1 MAVTG
6 SDPNAAMSAGLP
18 ALVARIRSFTPVPLA
33 VGFGVD
39 NRTHFDFV
47 TSAGADGV
55 VIGSRVIKVILEG
68 SKTGKAPEAIEAF
81 CREIS
86 LKGQDKRP
94 LGRTKINHNDDAAGH
109 PSPPLPIP
117 PTNPMEKGAMQI
129 KSGGKLPSRFGIFGG
144 AYVPEAL
151 VDCLAELE
159 AAYVSASKDP
169 AFWKEFEDMYGYMN
183 RPSELYLAERLTEEM
198 GGAKIWMKWVLDLI

>member
-1 MAVTG
+1 MGVTG
-6 SDPNAAMSAGLP
+6 SSSSDSMSSKLP
-18 ALVARIRSFTPVPLA
+18 ELIARIRTFTPVPLA

-55 VIGSRVIKVILEG
+55 VIGSKIVKTILEG
-68 SKTGKAPEAIEAF
+68 SKTGKAPEALEAF

-86 LKGQDKRP
+86 LKGQERRP
-94 LGRTKINHNDDAAGH
+94 LGRAKKTHNGDAIGH

-117 PTNPMEKGAMQI
+117 AVDPMTKEMEAMEV
-129 KSGGKLPSRFGIFGG
+129 KSEGKLPSRFGLFGG
-144 AYVPEAL
+144 AYVPESL
-151 VDCLAELE
+151 VDCLNELE
-159 AAYVSASKDP
+159 AAYVSACKDP

-183 RPSELYLAERLTEEM
+183 RPSELYEAERLTERM
-198 GGAKIWMKWVLDLI
+198 GGAKIWLK

>member
-1 MAVTG
+1 MGVTG
-6 SDPNAAMSAGLP
+6 SNSGTAMSSGLP
-18 ALVARIRSFTPVPLA
+18 ELISRIRSFTPVPLA

-68 SKTGKAPEAIEAF
+68 SKIGKAPEALEAF

-86 LKGQDKRP
+86 LKGQERHP
-94 LGRTKINHNDDAAGH
+94 LGRAKFNHNDDAAGH

-117 PTNPMEKGAMQI
+117 PTTPMEKTEMQV

-144 AYVPEAL
+144 AYVPESL
-151 VDCLAELE
+151 VDCLGELE
-159 AAYVSASKDP
+159 AAYVAASKDP

-183 RPSELYLAERLTEEM
+183 RPSQLYLAERLTEQM
-198 GGAKIWMKWVLDLI
+198 GGAKIWLK

>member
-6 SDPNAAMSAGLP
+6 SNSNTAISAGLP
-18 ALVARIRSFTPVPLA
+18 ALIARIRSFTPVPLA

-55 VIGSRVIKVILEG
+55 VIGSRVIKVIEEG
-68 SKTGKAPEAIEAF
+68 AKTGKAPEALEAF

-86 LKGQDKRP
+86 LKGQERRP
-94 LGRTKINHNDDAAGH
+94 LGRAKINHNDDAAGH

-117 PTNPMEKGAMQI
+117 PTNPMEKETMQV
-129 KSGGKLPSRFGIFGG
+129 KSEGKLPSRFGIFGG
-144 AYVPEAL
+144 AYVPESL
-151 VDCLAELE
+151 VNCLSELE
-159 AAYVSASKDP
+159 AEYVKASKDP
-169 AFWKEFEDMYGYMN
+169 EFWKEFEDMYGYMN
-183 RPSELYLAERLTEEM
+183 RPSNLYLAERLTEKM
-198 GGAKIWMKWVLDLI
+198 GGAKIWLKWVI

>member
-1 MAVTG
+1 MGVTG
-6 SDPNAAMSAGLP
+6 SSSSSAMSSGLP
-18 ALVARIRSFTPVPLA
+18 QLITRIRSFTPVPLA

-55 VIGSRVIKVILEG
+55 VIGSRLIKIILEHSENG
-68 SKTGKAPEAIEAF
+68 EAPQAIEAF

-86 LKGQDKRP
+86 LKGQDRVP
-94 LGRTKINHNDDAAGH
+94 LGRLKINHNDDAAGH

-117 PTNPMEKGAMQI
+117 PTNPLEKEEMQVT
-129 KSGGKLPSRFGIFGG
+129 SEGRLPSRFGIFGG
-144 AYVPEAL
+144 AYVPESL
-151 VDCLAELE
+151 VDCLSELE
-159 AAYVSASKDP
+159 AEYVKASRDP

-183 RPSELYLAERLTEEM
+183 RPSQLYFSDRLTEHN
-198 GGAKIWMKWVLDLI
+198 GGAKIWLK